1 MGKKITDK
9 KKEKVVRVID
19 RHKDKGITNAY
30 KHAVLAT
37 GISEPMIIKIW
48 KEHLKTQE
56 DIAISKIPFNAT
68 HNPLTHNSN
77 THKTKQ

>member
-9 KKEKVVRVID
+9 EKEKVVRTILK
-19 RHKDKGITNAY
+19 HKDKGITNAY

-48 KEHLKTQE
+48 KEYLANK
-56 DIAISKIPFNAT
+56 
-68 HNPLTHNSN
+68 
-77 THKTKQ
+77 